1 MLKISVIE
9 AAAGPMTLRL
19 DGQITGRWVELMQGM
34 CEVQLKKGLRV
45 SLDLR
50 NISFVDRDGITV
62 LRSLANRQVKFLN
75 ALPFIAEQI
84 RETAP

>member
-1 MLKISVIE
+1 MLKISMIE
-9 AAAGPMTLRL
+9 STAELVKIRI

-50 NISFVDRDGITV
+50 NVSFVDRDGITV